1 MPYFSWEANLTNP
14 ENFILSLRVSVSRK
28 YQTEGDQV
36 AYFLYK
42 EVVLKLSAKKII
54 TYQNLF
60 LQNHMLITIFF

>member
-1 MPYFSWEANLTNP
+1 MNP

-36 AYFLYK
+36 TYFLYK

-54 TYQNLF
+54 TYQNF
-60 LQNHMLITIFF
+60 FRQNHLLITIFF